1 MFDYS
6 YLSSIL
12 MKFFLIYFSSISP
25 PSLLYFPS
33 ISPLFLTLKM
43 MEIVGRASAAR
54 KSLGKKPFLY
64 TVILTKTDKAS
75 EKGLHK
81 TERDVRLG
89 TRDLAMILKA
99 TIEEEEKEDDMETE
113 GAEGKEG
120 EIESETEEDIKLKK
134 QKLNRELHSLVP
146 ILKTS
151 SLSRIGRDDVWKLLQ
166 TVIGH

>member
-1 MFDYS
+1 
-6 YLSSIL
+6 
-12 MKFFLIYFSSISP
+12 
-25 PSLLYFPS
+25 
-33 ISPLFLTLKM
+33 

-64 TVILTKTDKAS
+64 TVILTKTDKAT

-89 TRDLAMILKA
+89 TRDLALILKA
-99 TIEEEEKEDDMETE
+99 TKEEEEGE
-113 GAEGKEG
+113 EG
-120 EIESETEEDIKLKK
+120 EGEGDGEENKVEHEEKITANYVERQDIVLSDEEVKLNK

-151 SLSRIGRDDVWKLLQ
+151 SFSRVGRDDVWKLLQ

>member
-1 MFDYS
+1 
-6 YLSSIL
+6 
-12 MKFFLIYFSSISP
+12 
-25 PSLLYFPS
+25 
-33 ISPLFLTLKM
+33 M

-89 TRDLAMILKA
+89 TRDLALILKA
-99 TIEEEEKEDDMETE
+99 TLEEGEGEGEGDEEKEGVEEEKDGQND
-113 GAEGKEG
+113 KEKIIK
-120 EIESETEEDIKLKK
+120 IESEEEKKLKK
-134 QKLNRELHSLVP
+134 QQLNRELNNLVP

-166 TVIGH
+166 RVIGH

>member
-1 MFDYS
+1 
-6 YLSSIL
+6 
-12 MKFFLIYFSSISP
+12 
-25 PSLLYFPS
+25 
-33 ISPLFLTLKM
+33 M

-64 TVILTKTDKAS
+64 TVILTKTDKAT

-89 TRDLAMILKA
+89 TRDLALILKA
-99 TIEEEEKEDDMETE
+99 TKEEEEEEE
-113 GAEGKEG
+113 EEESEG
-120 EIESETEEDIKLKK
+120 EGEGEGEGNEENVANNKVNEEKKKENYVEIEEIVLSEEEIKSNK

-151 SLSRIGRDDVWKLLQ
+151 SFSRVGRDDVWKLLQ

>member
-1 MFDYS
+1 
-6 YLSSIL
+6 
-12 MKFFLIYFSSISP
+12 
-25 PSLLYFPS
+25 
-33 ISPLFLTLKM
+33 

-64 TVILTKTDKAS
+64 TVILTKTDKAT

-89 TRDLAMILKA
+89 TRDLALILKA
-99 TIEEEEKEDDMETE
+99 TKEEEEGDEN
-113 GAEGKEG
+113 EG
-120 EIESETEEDIKLKK
+120 EEGEREGGEENEVRSKVNEEKITENYVEKEEIVLSEEEIKLNK

-151 SLSRIGRDDVWKLLQ
+151 SFSRVGRDDVWKLLQ

>member
-1 MFDYS
+1 
-6 YLSSIL
+6 
-12 MKFFLIYFSSISP
+12 
-25 PSLLYFPS
+25 
-33 ISPLFLTLKM
+33 

-64 TVILTKTDKAS
+64 TVILTKTDKAT

-89 TRDLAMILKA
+89 TRDLALILKA
-99 TIEEEEKEDDMETE
+99 TKEEEEEEGGEDNDDN
-113 GAEGKEG
+113 
-120 EIESETEEDIKLKK
+120 IEEHEEKKAVNYVERENDVILSEEEIKLNK

-151 SLSRIGRDDVWKLLQ
+151 SFSRVGRDDVWKLLQ

>member
-1 MFDYS
+1 
-6 YLSSIL
+6 
-12 MKFFLIYFSSISP
+12 
-25 PSLLYFPS
+25 
-33 ISPLFLTLKM
+33 M

-89 TRDLAMILKA
+89 TRDLALILKA
-99 TIEEEEKEDDMETE
+99 TLEEEDEVENEVE
-113 GAEGKEG
+113 IEG
-120 EIESETEEDIKLKK
+120 EEGINEIKVQNKLNLDNLDENENENESEAEKKLKK
-134 QKLNRELHSLVP
+134 QQLNRELNSLVP

-166 TVIGH
+166 RVIGH

>member
-1 MFDYS
+1 
-6 YLSSIL
+6 
-12 MKFFLIYFSSISP
+12 
-25 PSLLYFPS
+25 
-33 ISPLFLTLKM
+33 M

-89 TRDLAMILKA
+89 TRDLALILKA
-99 TIEEEEKEDDMETE
+99 TLEEEEKEEEEEEDESE
-113 GAEGKEG
+113 SEG
-120 EIESETEEDIKLKK
+120 EKSVAESENEKKLKK
-134 QKLNRELHSLVP
+134 QQLTRELNSLVP

-166 TVIGH
+166 RVIGH

>member
-1 MFDYS
+1 M
-6 YLSSIL
+6 IL
-12 MKFFLIYFSSISP
+12 Q
-25 PSLLYFPS
+25 
-33 ISPLFLTLKM
+33 M

-64 TVILTKTDKAS
+64 TVILTKTDKAT

-89 TRDLAMILKA
+89 TRDLALILKA
-99 TIEEEEKEDDMETE
+99 TKEEEEGEED
-113 GAEGKEG
+113 EG
-120 EIESETEEDIKLKK
+120 EEEEGNEENEVSSKVNEEKKKENYVEKEEIVLSEEEIKSNK

-151 SLSRIGRDDVWKLLQ
+151 SFSRVGRDDVWKLLQ

>member
-1 MFDYS
+1 
-6 YLSSIL
+6 
-12 MKFFLIYFSSISP
+12 
-25 PSLLYFPS
+25 
-33 ISPLFLTLKM
+33 

-89 TRDLAMILKA
+89 TRDLALILKA
-99 TIEEEEKEDDMETE
+99 TLEEEEEEEDES
-113 GAEGKEG
+113 EG
-120 EIESETEEDIKLKK
+120 EKNVLEIENEKKLKK
-134 QKLNRELHSLVP
+134 QKLNRELNSLVP

-166 TVIGH
+166 RVIGH

>member
-1 MFDYS
+1 
-6 YLSSIL
+6 
-12 MKFFLIYFSSISP
+12 
-25 PSLLYFPS
+25 
-33 ISPLFLTLKM
+33 M

-64 TVILTKTDKAS
+64 TVILTKTDKAT

-89 TRDLAMILKA
+89 TRDLALILKA
-99 TIEEEEKEDDMETE
+99 TKEEEEGE
-113 GAEGKEG
+113 EG
-120 EIESETEEDIKLKK
+120 EGEGEGDGEENKVEHEEKITANYVERQDIVLSDEEVKLNK

-151 SLSRIGRDDVWKLLQ
+151 SFSRVGRDDVWKLLQ

>member
-1 MFDYS
+1 
-6 YLSSIL
+6 
-12 MKFFLIYFSSISP
+12 
-25 PSLLYFPS
+25 
-33 ISPLFLTLKM
+33 M

-89 TRDLAMILKA
+89 TRDLALILKA
-99 TIEEEEKEDDMETE
+99 TLEEGEGDEEKEGVEEEKDGQND
-113 GAEGKEG
+113 KEKIIK
-120 EIESETEEDIKLKK
+120 IESEEEKKLKK
-134 QKLNRELHSLVP
+134 QQLNRELNSLVP

-166 TVIGH
+166 RVIGH

>member
-1 MFDYS
+1 
-6 YLSSIL
+6 
-12 MKFFLIYFSSISP
+12 
-25 PSLLYFPS
+25 
-33 ISPLFLTLKM
+33 M

-89 TRDLAMILKA
+89 TRDLALILKA
-99 TIEEEEKEDDMETE
+99 TLEEEEKEEEEEEDESE
-113 GAEGKEG
+113 SEG
-120 EIESETEEDIKLKK
+120 EKSVAESENEKKLKK
-134 QKLNRELHSLVP
+134 QQLNRELNSLVP

-166 TVIGH
+166 RVIGH

>member
-1 MFDYS
+1 
-6 YLSSIL
+6 
-12 MKFFLIYFSSISP
+12 
-25 PSLLYFPS
+25 
-33 ISPLFLTLKM
+33 M

-89 TRDLAMILKA
+89 TRDLALILKA
-99 TIEEEEKEDDMETE
+99 TIEEEE
-113 GAEGKEG
+113 A
-120 EIESETEEDIKLKK
+120 EEDEKEANSENEKIEDSADVIKAKK
-134 QKLNRELHSLVP
+134 QKLNRELNSLVP

>member
-1 MFDYS
+1 
-6 YLSSIL
+6 
-12 MKFFLIYFSSISP
+12 
-25 PSLLYFPS
+25 
-33 ISPLFLTLKM
+33 M

-89 TRDLAMILKA
+89 TRDLALILKA
-99 TIEEEEKEDDMETE
+99 TLEEEEKEDEEDES
-113 GAEGKEG
+113 EG
-120 EIESETEEDIKLKK
+120 EKSVAESENEKKLKK
-134 QKLNRELHSLVP
+134 QQLNRELNSLVP

-166 TVIGH
+166 RVIGH

>member
-1 MFDYS
+1 
-6 YLSSIL
+6 
-12 MKFFLIYFSSISP
+12 
-25 PSLLYFPS
+25 
-33 ISPLFLTLKM
+33 M

-64 TVILTKTDKAS
+64 TVILTKTDKAT

-89 TRDLAMILKA
+89 TRDLALILKA
-99 TIEEEEKEDDMETE
+99 TKEEEEGEGEEGGGEENNENKEEH
-113 GAEGKEG
+113 EGKITANYVERQD
-120 EIESETEEDIKLKK
+120 IVLSDEEIKLNK

-151 SLSRIGRDDVWKLLQ
+151 SFSRVGRDDVWKLLQ

>member
-1 MFDYS
+1 
-6 YLSSIL
+6 
-12 MKFFLIYFSSISP
+12 
-25 PSLLYFPS
+25 
-33 ISPLFLTLKM
+33 M

-89 TRDLAMILKA
+89 TRDLALILKA
-99 TIEEEEKEDDMETE
+99 TIDENENDADEDREEGDDDNKKEKEV
-113 GAEGKEG
+113 KEL
-120 EIESETEEDIKLKK
+120 SEEDIKLKK
-134 QKLNRELHSLVP
+134 QQLNRELNSLVP

>member
-1 MFDYS
+1 
-6 YLSSIL
+6 
-12 MKFFLIYFSSISP
+12 
-25 PSLLYFPS
+25 
-33 ISPLFLTLKM
+33 M

-89 TRDLAMILKA
+89 TRDLALILKA
-99 TIEEEEKEDDMETE
+99 TLEEGEGEGDEEKEGVEEEKDGQND
-113 GAEGKEG
+113 KEKIIK
-120 EIESETEEDIKLKK
+120 IESEEEKKLKK
-134 QKLNRELHSLVP
+134 QQLNRELNNLVP

-166 TVIGH
+166 RVIGH

>member
-1 MFDYS
+1 
-6 YLSSIL
+6 
-12 MKFFLIYFSSISP
+12 
-25 PSLLYFPS
+25 
-33 ISPLFLTLKM
+33 

-64 TVILTKTDKAS
+64 TVILTKTDKAT

-89 TRDLAMILKA
+89 TRDLALILKA
-99 TIEEEEKEDDMETE
+99 TKEEEEGEGEEGEGEENNENNENKEEH
-113 GAEGKEG
+113 EGKITANYVERQD
-120 EIESETEEDIKLKK
+120 IVLSDEEIKLNK

-151 SLSRIGRDDVWKLLQ
+151 SFSRVGRDDVWKLLQ

>member
-1 MFDYS
+1 
-6 YLSSIL
+6 
-12 MKFFLIYFSSISP
+12 
-25 PSLLYFPS
+25 
-33 ISPLFLTLKM
+33 

>member
-1 MFDYS
+1 
-6 YLSSIL
+6 
-12 MKFFLIYFSSISP
+12 
-25 PSLLYFPS
+25 
-33 ISPLFLTLKM
+33 M

-89 TRDLAMILKA
+89 TRDLALILKA
-99 TIEEEEKEDDMETE
+99 TLEEEEKEEEEDESE
-113 GAEGKEG
+113 SEG
-120 EIESETEEDIKLKK
+120 EKSVAESENEKKLKK
-134 QKLNRELHSLVP
+134 QQLNRELNSLVP

-166 TVIGH
+166 RVIGH

>member
-1 MFDYS
+1 
-6 YLSSIL
+6 
-12 MKFFLIYFSSISP
+12 
-25 PSLLYFPS
+25 
-33 ISPLFLTLKM
+33 

-89 TRDLAMILKA
+89 TRDLALILKA
-99 TIEEEEKEDDMETE
+99 TLEEEDEVENEVEIEGEDGINEIKIQNKLNLINSEENENESEEEK
-113 GAEGKEG
+113 
-120 EIESETEEDIKLKK
+120 KLKK
-134 QKLNRELHSLVP
+134 QQLNRELNSLVP

-166 TVIGH
+166 RVIGH

>member
-1 MFDYS
+1 
-6 YLSSIL
+6 
-12 MKFFLIYFSSISP
+12 
-25 PSLLYFPS
+25 
-33 ISPLFLTLKM
+33 M

-89 TRDLAMILKA
+89 TRDLALILKA
-99 TIEEEEKEDDMETE
+99 TLEEGEGEGDEEKEGVEEEKDGQND
-113 GAEGKEG
+113 KEKIIK
-120 EIESETEEDIKLKK
+120 IESEEEKKLKK
-134 QKLNRELHSLVP
+134 QQLNRELNSLVP

-166 TVIGH
+166 RVIGH

>member
-1 MFDYS
+1 
-6 YLSSIL
+6 
-12 MKFFLIYFSSISP
+12 
-25 PSLLYFPS
+25 
-33 ISPLFLTLKM
+33 

-64 TVILTKTDKAS
+64 TVILTKTDKAT

-89 TRDLAMILKA
+89 TRDLALILKA
-99 TIEEEEKEDDMETE
+99 TKEEEEGDEN
-113 GAEGKEG
+113 EG
-120 EIESETEEDIKLKK
+120 EEGEREGGEENEVRSKVNEEKIRENYVEKEEILSEEEIKLNK

-151 SLSRIGRDDVWKLLQ
+151 SFSRVGRDDVWKLLQ

>member
-1 MFDYS
+1 
-6 YLSSIL
+6 
-12 MKFFLIYFSSISP
+12 
-25 PSLLYFPS
+25 
-33 ISPLFLTLKM
+33 M

-89 TRDLAMILKA
+89 TRDLALILKA
-99 TIEEEEKEDDMETE
+99 TLEEEDEVENEVEEGEEGINEIKIQNKLNLINSEENENESEEEK
-113 GAEGKEG
+113 
-120 EIESETEEDIKLKK
+120 KLKK
-134 QKLNRELHSLVP
+134 QQLNRELNSLVP

-166 TVIGH
+166 RVIGH

>member
-1 MFDYS
+1 
-6 YLSSIL
+6 
-12 MKFFLIYFSSISP
+12 
-25 PSLLYFPS
+25 
-33 ISPLFLTLKM
+33 M

-89 TRDLAMILKA
+89 TRDLALILKA
-99 TIEEEEKEDDMETE
+99 TLEEEDEVENEVEEGEDGINEIKIQNKLNLDNSEENENESEEEK
-113 GAEGKEG
+113 
-120 EIESETEEDIKLKK
+120 KLKK
-134 QKLNRELHSLVP
+134 QQLNRELNSLVP

-166 TVIGH
+166 RVIGH

>member
-1 MFDYS
+1 M
-6 YLSSIL
+6 
-12 MKFFLIYFSSISP
+12 FLIFII
-25 PSLLYFPS
+25 F
-33 ISPLFLTLKM
+33 IIFQM

-64 TVILTKTDKAS
+64 TVILTKTDKAT

-89 TRDLAMILKA
+89 TRDLALILKA
-99 TIEEEEKEDDMETE
+99 TKEEEEGEES
-113 GAEGKEG
+113 EG
-120 EIESETEEDIKLKK
+120 EEEGNKQNGEKERENYVEKGEVVLTEEEVKLNK

-151 SLSRIGRDDVWKLLQ
+151 SFSRVGRDDVWKLLQ

>member
-1 MFDYS
+1 
-6 YLSSIL
+6 
-12 MKFFLIYFSSISP
+12 
-25 PSLLYFPS
+25 
-33 ISPLFLTLKM
+33 

-64 TVILTKTDKAS
+64 TVILTKTVKAS

>member
-1 MFDYS
+1 
-6 YLSSIL
+6 
-12 MKFFLIYFSSISP
+12 
-25 PSLLYFPS
+25 
-33 ISPLFLTLKM
+33 M

-89 TRDLAMILKA
+89 TRDLALILKA
-99 TIEEEEKEDDMETE
+99 TLEEGEGEGEGDEEKEGVEEEKDGQND
-113 GAEGKEG
+113 KEKIIK
-120 EIESETEEDIKLKK
+120 IESEEEKKLKK
-134 QKLNRELHSLVP
+134 QQLNRELNSLVP

-166 TVIGH
+166 RVIGH

>member
-1 MFDYS
+1 
-6 YLSSIL
+6 
-12 MKFFLIYFSSISP
+12 
-25 PSLLYFPS
+25 
-33 ISPLFLTLKM
+33 

-99 TIEEEEKEDDMETE
+99 TIEEEEKEDDIETE

-120 EIESETEEDIKLKK
+120 EIESETEEDLKLKK